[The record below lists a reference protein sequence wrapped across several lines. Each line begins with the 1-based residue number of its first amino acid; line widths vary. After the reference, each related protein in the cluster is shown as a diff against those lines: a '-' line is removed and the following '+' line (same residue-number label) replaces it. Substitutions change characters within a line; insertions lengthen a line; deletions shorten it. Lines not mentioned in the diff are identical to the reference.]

1 MGHFPLQQSAPD
13 SWPMPDA
20 PPLAQTSRLSSWIG
34 TRSARAWYPE
44 RRTTRPSS
52 MLPGSGSGASRKAG
66 RPEGRPDRGCGQVG
80 LGPAG
85 GLPGPAPLY
94 GPRPPGWGLT
104 PGPNSRMHVAPSGWA
119 DPPAWDQEGRGGKP
133 LTGVGI
139 WCSPLRDDR
148 FLQVRRRAR
157 MWFRKQQYPCQPV
170 CLAPKRC

>member
-1 MGHFPLQQSAPD
+1 MDWHQVREGVVSGETHYKAIL
-13 SWPMPDA
+13 DA
-20 PPLAQTSRLSSWIG
+20 ARVRK
-34 TRSARAWYPE
+34 RSFE
-44 RRTTRPSS
+44 K
-52 MLPGSGSGASRKAG
+52 GRKTG

-94 GPRPPGWGLT
+94 GPRPPEWGLT

-119 DPPAWDQEGRGGKP
+119 DPPAWDQEGGGGKP